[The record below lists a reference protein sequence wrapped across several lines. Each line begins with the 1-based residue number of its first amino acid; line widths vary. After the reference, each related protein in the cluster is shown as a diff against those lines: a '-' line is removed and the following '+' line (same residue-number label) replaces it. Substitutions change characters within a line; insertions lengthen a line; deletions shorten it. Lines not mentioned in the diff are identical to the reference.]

1 MPTYKKPSS
10 GITKKHEKYIEKC
23 IKERVLHMSMV
34 NFFEAATMHARLKK
48 DRNLMRAIKL
58 IRPKFGV

>member
-1 MPTYKKPSS
+1 MPTYKRRSS
-10 GITKKHEKYIEKC
+10 GLTKSQEKYIEK
-23 IKERVLHMSMV
+23 RVEQGVLRMSMV
-34 NFFEAATMHARLKK
+34 NFFEAAEMYARLNK